1 MNYKKIYDLISKYKN
16 KIDELEEH
24 RQNLN
29 DKQDYEESE
38 FFLGQ
43 ITSLNNCI
51 KDLEKFVDDEFGSLE
66 LLIHEHKAEELL
78 SNYENSE
85 LNYV

>member
-16 KIDELEEH
+16 KIDELEEC

-29 DKQDYEESE
+29 EQQDYEEAE

-43 ITSLNNCI
+43 ITSLNNCV
-51 KDLEKFVDDEFGSLE
+51 KDLEKFVDDEFGTFEILV
-66 LLIHEHKAEELL
+66 HEHKTEAVMSIHEDQL
-78 SNYENSE
+78 SFS
-85 LNYV
+85 